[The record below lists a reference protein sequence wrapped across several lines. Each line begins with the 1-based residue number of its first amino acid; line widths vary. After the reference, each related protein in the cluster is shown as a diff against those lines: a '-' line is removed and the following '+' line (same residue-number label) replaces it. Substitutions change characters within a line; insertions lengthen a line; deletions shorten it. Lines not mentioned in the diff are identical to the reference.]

1 MSLLARLQKNKEEF
15 KNFVRYDENMR
26 EGRKKKCNTKD
37 DFELISDGWDAD
49 DLKNRNKA

>member
-26 EGRKKKCNTKD
+26 KGRKKKCDTKD
-37 DFELISDGWDAD
+37 DCEWEFISDGWDAD
-49 DLKNRNKA
+49 DLKK